1 LKKTLAFVM
10 LAGLL
15 LAGCSGKQAAAQPTT
30 AATSAVAVAADAI
43 TVPGVIKLP
52 LDKATDKLTELGLKV
67 KATDTADGKT
77 IVIKSNWEVI
87 SQDPAEGAHVS
98 KGSVVNLGV
107 RHLADAT
114 PTPTPSAVAAVP
126 AEVVAPAPAPYVAPA
141 PAPAPY
147 VAPAPAPAP
156 YVAPAPAPA
165 PAPAAPNPFAGI
177 ICKDGYAWPGTTRQ
191 GACHGHG
198 GIRN

>member
-114 PTPTPSAVAAVP
+114 PTPTPTPSAVAAVP

-156 YVAPAPAPA
+156 
-165 PAPAAPNPFAGI
+165 APAAYYANCSAVKAAGAAPI
-177 ICKDGYAWPGTTRQ
+177 HAGQPGYSRSLDRDGDGI
-191 GACHGHG
+191 ACEK
-198 GIRN
+198 